1 MTLVMNQL
9 LDSKLTEDNNEEG
22 KDKNKLT
29 KKQEDGAMV
38 LWDYISLFDTE
49 E

>member
-9 LDSKLTEDNNEEG
+9 LDSKLTELVAEEE
-22 KDKNKLT
+22 KIDELEET
-29 KKQEDGAMV
+29 PQDTTMV
-38 LWDYISLFDTE
+38 LWDCAPMIGLE